1 MKKLSSLSLVLSAAA
16 FSLCGSVLAQ
26 SSYPE
31 RAVRLIVPFSAGGG
45 QDIFMRH
52 AAPIISEHLGQ
63 TVFIENKP
71 GAAGVIGA
79 NYVKASRPDGY
90 TLLVGTAATHGMLQA
105 MTKDLSFDA
114 EKDFEPIGLI
124 ANVPL
129 VLAVNNN
136 VPANNVTELVN
147 ILRDKPQD
155 HPYASSGTGAPL
167 HLAGELFKKETKVES
182 VHVPYKGSGPAMQD
196 LVAGRIS
203 YMFDT
208 FAATNPHVEAGTL
221 KRLGIAS
228 ENRFAGDPELPT
240 LKEQG
245 YDVVANSW
253 TGIFAPAGTPKE
265 VQLKILDALQKTMND
280 EALGKKLLV
289 IGFEPNTQID
299 SERFRQFVSNELKK
313 WQEVVT
319 VAKIER
325 N

>member
-1 MKKLSSLSLVLSAAA
+1 MKKLSGLSLVLSAAA
-16 FSLCGSVLAQ
+16 FFLCSSVSAQ

-63 TVFIENKP
+63 AVYIENKP
-71 GAAGVIGA
+71 GAGGVIGA
-79 NYVKASRPDGY
+79 NYVKAARPDGY

-105 MTKDLSFDA
+105 MTKELSFDA

-136 VPANNVTELVN
+136 VPANNVTELVG

-167 HLAGELFKKETKVES
+167 HLAGELFKKEAKVES

-208 FAATNPHVEAGTL
+208 FAATNPHVEAGTV

-228 ENRFAGDPELPT
+228 ENRFAGDPQLPT

-265 VQLKILDALQKTMND
+265 VQLTILEALQKTMND
-280 EALGKKLLV
+280 EALRKKLLV